1 MEEEW
6 MLEEPI
12 KLDIK
17 ILEEL
22 KNRKVVIKTDDNKT
36 QEISLTEPKY
46 VIALNNILNRLKQD
60 ERIIEE
66 MAGCIS
72 DLDI

>member
-36 QEISLTEPKY
+36 QEISLTN
-46 VIALNNILNRLKQD
+46 VGSAQLL
-60 ERIIEE
+60 
-66 MAGCIS
+66 S
-72 DLDI
+72 S

>member
-1 MEEEW
+1 MDEEW
-6 MLEEPI
+6 ILEEPI

-36 QEISLTEPKY
+36 QEISLIAPKY
-46 VIALNNILNRLKQD
+46 VIAIKNILNRLEQLEK
-60 ERIIEE
+60 ENKELGWE
-66 MAGCIS
+66 VK
-72 DLDI
+72 